1 MILHFLD
8 GGMLFEINKTYKDF
22 GEYALIN
29 DNNLIDNLYK
39 NYIDNGS
46 KFITTCNYC
55 LKPSYTN
62 DWDKLTQ
69 KSVDTI
75 QKFRTNNI
83 KVFGSLPPFGKSYNN
98 NKIDNVFINYYTR
111 VANIFKNKVDFY
123 IIETGFNYFEIK
135 KIYDIIKSVD
145 KDGYIIISLYPNNN
159 HDNYIDEYL
168 QLNLYGLFLNCCSV
182 KHMKDFY
189 NQHLKNKNFNKIKFG
204 FYCNKIHEDEYAK
217 DTTNSLIVEKQNNL
231 QKYYSHNLSDED
243 EIKEFISKLSY
254 NEIYIGG
261 CCGYGVKEMKNL
273 IDKLKK

>member
-1 MILHFLD
+1 MTF
-8 GGMLFEINKTYKDF
+8 
-22 GEYALIN
+22 
-29 DNNLIDNLYK
+29 
-39 NYIDNGS
+39 
-46 KFITTCNYC
+46 
-55 LKPSYTN
+55 
-62 DWDKLTQ
+62 
-69 KSVDTI
+69 
-75 QKFRTNNI
+75 
-83 KVFGSLPPFGKSYNN
+83 
-98 NKIDNVFINYYTR
+98 
-111 VANIFKNKVDFY
+111 
-123 IIETGFNYFEIK
+123 IETGFNYFEIK
-135 KIYDIIKSVD
+135 KIYNIIKSVD

-217 DTTNSLIVEKQNNL
+217 DTANSLITEKQNNL
-231 QKYYSHNLSDED
+231 QKYYSNNLSDED
-243 EIKEFISKLSY
+243 EIKEFISELSY